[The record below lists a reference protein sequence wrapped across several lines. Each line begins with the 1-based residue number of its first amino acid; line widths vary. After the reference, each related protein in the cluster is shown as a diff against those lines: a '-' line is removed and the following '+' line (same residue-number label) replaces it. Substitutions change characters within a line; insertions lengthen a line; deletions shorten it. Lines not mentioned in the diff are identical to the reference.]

1 MSKYPNLPIKS
12 ELYNQSKNKEDFI
25 TLNIYNPPK
34 EIDEDSIY
42 DNNRTEANLNVGDN
56 CDINKK
62 NDYIDDLRKKAKY
75 LDNTR
80 ENPYPLS
87 ENRGVNQPPPPAI
100 NKNKNIYS
108 KSQNPYFQDKINNNK
123 YNLNNV
129 PISTENEFK
138 KENNKAE
145 IIRYPNYIGNKMP
158 KKKKKKICGCT
169 NRELC
174 ILCCLTFIIWPVA
187 ICYGCYLLYKKDNK
201 EEK

>member
-1 MSKYPNLPIKS
+1 MSKNPSLPTKS
-12 ELYNQSKNKEDFI
+12 ELYNQSKVKEDFI

-34 EIDEDSIY
+34 ETDEDSIY

-100 NKNKNIYS
+100 NNNKNIYS

-138 KENNKAE
+138 KENNNVE
-145 IIRYPNYIGNKMP
+145 IIKYPNYIGNKMP
-158 KKKKKKICGCT
+158 KKKMKKICRCT
-169 NRELC
+169 KDELC
-174 ILCCLTFIIWPVA
+174 ILCCLILIFWPFA
-187 ICYGCYLLYKKDNK
+187 LCYGVHLLNKKDK